1 VRSSLAREPFRS
13 LLLLVH
19 YWFPVALGWSV
30 VLVIHQATGMPII
43 SSGLHLYLLG
53 ICAAYSLDRLVDNAD
68 ASRPVWMTTALA
80 SGFLLSAI
88 AGIFLALKLSIQTFS
103 ALVLFSVITLLYTQI
118 KKLPFIKGIIVAI
131 VWGWAGVALPFANH
145 HWFAWQFWTT
155 QISLPLVLLIA
166 CNVVLCDFKDVRTDD
181 KLGVRSL
188 PVMLGFS
195 KTMWIVSISLVIV
208 GVISF
213 VENRM
218 ELVISSALLLLLTQ
232 FPRILT
238 LDALGPL
245 LVDALLT
252 IPGVLI
258 VLHFIY

>member
-1 VRSSLAREPFRS
+1 VRSILAREPFRS
-13 LLLLVH
+13 LLLLIH

-68 ASRPVWMTTALA
+68 VSRPVWMAAALA
-80 SGFLLSAI
+80 SGFLLSATG
-88 AGIFLALKLSIQTFS
+88 GIFLALKLSVQTFS
-103 ALVLFSVITLLYTQI
+103 ALILFSVITLLYTQI
-118 KKLPFIKGIIVAI
+118 KKLPFVKGIVVAI
-131 VWGWAGVALPFANH
+131 VWGWAGVALPFANQ
-145 HWFAWQFWTT
+145 HWFAWQFWTM
-155 QISLPLVLLIA
+155 QISLPVVILVA
-166 CNVVLCDFKDVRTDD
+166 CSVVLCDFKDVRTDGE
-181 KLGVRSL
+181 LGVRSL

-195 KTMWIVSISLVIV
+195 KTMLIVSISLVIV

-213 VENRM
+213 AENRM
-218 ELVISSALLLLLTQ
+218 GLLISSALLLLLTQ
-232 FPRILT
+232 FPRILS